1 MILGS
6 EDGLLGRITGVLAV
20 VAHPDDESFGLGAVL
35 SELIARDARAS
46 LICFTHGEAST
57 LHGSPGDLSTIRSQ
71 ELQAA
76 STELRVSR
84 VELHHNPDGQLA
96 AVPLDELA
104 RHILRVLGEE
114 HPSHRLVFDPGG
126 VTGHPDHR
134 RATEA
139 ALTADRAAGLPV
151 LVWALPRPVAQR
163 LNVEFGTSFTGR
175 DPDEL
180 DITLTVSRQRRWRA
194 IARHRSQSAD
204 NPVLRRR
211 LGLLGDRE
219 YLRLIHPPTE
229 KGNDTMS
236 YGITV
241 RLAAPFAPTVERV
254 RAALKEQGFGVLTE
268 IDVQATLREK
278 LDVQME
284 DYLILG
290 ACNPPLA
297 HRALDADRDIGL
309 LLPCNVV
316 VRADG
321 PDATLVQALDPQI
334 MVQVTGKPELKDVAD
349 EATTRLRAALDTLT
363 G

>member
-1 MILGS
+1 MTLDSGH
-6 EDGLLGRITGVLAV
+6 DLLARVTGVLAV

-35 SELIARDARAS
+35 SELVIRDAWAG
-46 LICFTHGEAST
+46 LICFTHGECST
-57 LHGSPGDLSTIRSQ
+57 LHGRPGDLSVVRSQ

-76 STELRVSR
+76 AAELRLSR
-84 VELHHNPDGQLA
+84 VELHRYPDGRLD

-104 RHILRVLGEE
+104 GHILRVIAEE
-114 HPSHRLVFDPGG
+114 HPSHLLVFDPGG
-126 VTGHPDHR
+126 VTGHPDHH
-134 RATEA
+134 RATRA
-139 ALTADRAAGLPV
+139 ALVAARTAGLPV
-151 LVWALPRPVAQR
+151 LAWALPRPVARR
-163 LNVEFGTSFTGR
+163 LNAELGTCFTGR
-175 DPDEL
+175 DPAEL
-180 DITLTVSRQRRWRA
+180 DVVLTVSRQRQCRA
-194 IARHRSQSAD
+194 IARHRSQAID

-211 LGLLGDRE
+211 LDLLGDRE
-219 YLRLIHPPTE
+219 YLRLIHPPTQE
-229 KGNDTMS
+229 GNHTMS

-241 RLAAPFAPTVERV
+241 RLPAPFTPTVERV
-254 RAALKEQGFGVLTE
+254 RAALAEQGFGVLTE
-268 IDVQATLREK
+268 IDVRATLREK
-278 LDVQME
+278 LGAQME

-334 MVQVTGKPELKDVAD
+334 MVQITGKPELKDVAD
-349 EATTRLRAALDTLT
+349 EAATRLRAALDALA